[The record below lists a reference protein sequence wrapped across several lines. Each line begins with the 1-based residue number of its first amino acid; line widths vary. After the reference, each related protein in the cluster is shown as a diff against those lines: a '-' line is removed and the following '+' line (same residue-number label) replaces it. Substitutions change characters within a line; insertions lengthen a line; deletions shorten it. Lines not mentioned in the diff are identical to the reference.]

1 MQCSLLREV
10 DSADDDKKKKKRT
23 FVKQTQVLKE
33 SLLDRVKIYF
43 NSVEKLQ
50 YLSHKLGR

>member
-10 DSADDDKKKKKRT
+10 DCADDDEKERT

>member
-10 DSADDDKKKKKRT
+10 DSADDDKKKRT

-33 SLLDRVKIYF
+33 SLLDRVKI
-43 NSVEKLQ
+43 
-50 YLSHKLGR
+50 

>member
-10 DSADDDKKKKKRT
+10 DSSDDDKKERT

-50 YLSHKLGR
+50 YLSHKLGQ